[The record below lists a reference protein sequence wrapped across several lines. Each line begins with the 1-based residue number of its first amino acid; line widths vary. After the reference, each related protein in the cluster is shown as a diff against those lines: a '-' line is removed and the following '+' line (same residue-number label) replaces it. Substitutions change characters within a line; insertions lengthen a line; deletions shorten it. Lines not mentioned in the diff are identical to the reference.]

1 MEERVF
7 FDRDGVRVT
16 NARFMVGSQT
26 YAMNGV
32 TSVKSRVTPP
42 NRTGA
47 IIAVI
52 VGVLLF
58 FGLDGGAKLF
68 GLLVAGVAG
77 WMLSQ
82 MKNTHAVFLSSAS
95 GEVQALA
102 NQDGEYIGG
111 VIAALND
118 ALVHRG

>member
-7 FDRDGVRVT
+7 FERNGVKVT

-32 TSVKSRVTPP
+32 TSVKSRITPP
-42 NRTGA
+42 NRGGA
-47 IIAVI
+47 VVAVI

-58 FGLDGGAKLF
+58 FALDGGAKLF
-68 GLLVAGVAG
+68 GLLVAGAAG

-82 MKNTHAVFLSSAS
+82 MKDTHSVFLSSAS

-102 NQDGEYIGG
+102 DQDGEYIGG
-111 VIAALND
+111 VIGALNE